1 MEKYYLNIDDI
12 QGRKY
17 IRIYTHIKNL
27 IIEGEIK
34 EHEKLPPIRKLS
46 EYIGVNNTTIVKV
59 YELLEKEGYV
69 YKIVGSGT
77 FASEIKKYRA
87 KDEKKNKNIIQFD
100 NGNPSNEMFPVE
112 DFKKA
117 VNLALSKNE
126 GAIFEYDEGL
136 GNEGLRDRISKYLI
150 KNGINAAKDDLQI
163 ISGAQQGID
172 IVCKGIIN
180 YSDIVFV
187 EEPTYN
193 GAIEVFKS
201 RGAKIISIPM
211 LDDGI
216 DIGILKLKLDKI
228 KPKLMYVMPNF
239 QNPTG
244 ISYSSYKKKKLLELA
259 EEYDFY
265 ILEDDFI
272 SDFKFDSEDN
282 RPLKSY
288 DENNRVIYIKS
299 FSKIF
304 MPGLRIG
311 VIDIPPELMKNILWA
326 KYSSD
331 ISTPGLIQSSLLCY
345 MEEFDW
351 DKHIEKMDKIYDEKY
366 RVAKE
371 CIKKFFKG
379 RIRVR
384 NCSGGINFFCE
395 LPRGC
400 KSREFTDFI
409 YKKGVSVLPGTYFY
423 DNVIDDRFF
432 RINVAR
438 ERVENIEKG
447 IEIIGRSVEEFLKNN
462 GENEAIMD
470 NRLFY

>member
-100 NGNPSNEMFPVE
+100 NGSPSNEMFPVE

-438 ERVENIEKG
+438 ESVENIEKG

>member
-438 ERVENIEKG
+438 ESIENIEKG

>member
-87 KDEKKNKNIIQFD
+87 KDEKKNKNVIQFD

-438 ERVENIEKG
+438 ESVENIEKG

>member
-1 MEKYYLNIDDI
+1 MEKYYLNIEDI

-17 IRIYTHIKNL
+17 IRIYTHIKNM
-27 IIEGEIK
+27 IIDGKIK

-87 KDEKKNKNIIQFD
+87 KDDKKNKNIIQFD

-117 VNLALSKNE
+117 VNSALSKSE
-126 GAIFEYDEGL
+126 GLIFEYDEGL

-272 SDFKFDSEDN
+272 SDFKFDSDDN
-282 RPLKSY
+282 RTLKSY

-379 RIRVR
+379 NIRVR

-432 RINVAR
+432 RINIAR
-438 ERVENIEKG
+438 ESVENIENG

>member
-87 KDEKKNKNIIQFD
+87 KDDKKNKNVIQFD

-432 RINVAR
+432 RINIAR
-438 ERVENIEKG
+438 ESVENIEKG

>member
-87 KDEKKNKNIIQFD
+87 KDDKKNKNIIQFD

-117 VNLALSKNE
+117 VNSALSKSE
-126 GAIFEYDEGL
+126 GSIFEYDEGL

-351 DKHIEKMDKIYDEKY
+351 DKHIEKMDNIYDEKY

-432 RINVAR
+432 RINIAR
-438 ERVENIEKG
+438 ESVENIEKG

-462 GENEAIMD
+462 DENEAIMD

>member
-1 MEKYYLNIDDI
+1 MEKYYLNIEDI

-17 IRIYTHIKNL
+17 IRIYTHIKNM
-27 IIEGEIK
+27 IIDGKIK

-87 KDEKKNKNIIQFD
+87 KDDKKNKNIIQFD

-117 VNLALSKNE
+117 VNSALSKSE
-126 GAIFEYDEGL
+126 GSIFEYDEGL

-432 RINVAR
+432 RINIAR
-438 ERVENIEKG
+438 ESVENIENG

>member
-1 MEKYYLNIDDI
+1 MEKYYLNIEDI

-17 IRIYTHIKNL
+17 IRIYTHIKNM
-27 IIEGEIK
+27 IIDGKIK

-87 KDEKKNKNIIQFD
+87 KDDKKNKNIIQFD

-117 VNLALSKNE
+117 VNSALSKSE
-126 GAIFEYDEGL
+126 GSIFEYDEGL

-351 DKHIEKMDKIYDEKY
+351 DKHIEKMDNIYDEKY

-432 RINVAR
+432 RINIAR
-438 ERVENIEKG
+438 ESVENIENG

>member
-1 MEKYYLNIDDI
+1 MEKYYLDI
-12 QGRKY
+12 NDTKTKKY
-17 IRIYTHIKNL
+17 IQIYTHIKNM
-27 IIEGEIK
+27 IIDGKIK
-34 EHEKLPPIRKLS
+34 EHEKLPPIRKIS

-77 FASEIKKYRA
+77 FASEIKRYENKKYI
-87 KDEKKNKNIIQFD
+87 DKNIIKFD
-100 NGNPSNEMFPVE
+100 NGNPSNDMFPID

-117 VNLALSKNE
+117 VNMALSNDE
-126 GAIFEYDEGL
+126 NTIFEYDEGL
-136 GNEGLRDRISKYLI
+136 GNEKLRESISRYFKSRGMDTEKENI
-150 KNGINAAKDDLQI
+150 QI

-187 EEPTYN
+187 EEPTYT

-201 RGAKIISIPM
+201 RGAKIISIPL

-216 DIGILKLKLDKI
+216 DIGILKLKLEKI

-244 ISYSSYKKKKLLELA
+244 ISYSKYKKEKLLELA

-272 SDFKFDSEDN
+272 SDFKFDSDDN
-282 RPLKSY
+282 KTLKSY
-288 DENNRVIYIKS
+288 DKNNRVIYIKS

-311 VIDIPPELMKNILWA
+311 AINIPKELMKSILWA

-345 MEEFDW
+345 MENFNWENHIL
-351 DKHIEKMDKIYDEKY
+351 KIEKIYRQKYEVAKRSINRFLEDKIN
-366 RVAKE
+366 
-371 CIKKFFKG
+371 
-379 RIRVR
+379 VR
-384 NCSGGINFFCE
+384 KCSGGINFFCE
-395 LPRGC
+395 LPRGF
-400 KSREFTDFI
+400 KSKEFTEFL
-409 YKKGVSVLPGTYFY
+409 YEKGVSVLPGTYFY
-423 DNVIDDRFF
+423 DNIIDDRFF
-432 RINVAR
+432 RINIAK
-438 ERVENIEKG
+438 ESIENIKKG
-447 IEIIGRSVEEFLKNN
+447 IEIIGNSLDEFLNIEK
-462 GENEAIMD
+462 ENESFM
-470 NRLFY
+470 NKNLFY

>member
-87 KDEKKNKNIIQFD
+87 KDDKKNKNIIQFD

-117 VNLALSKNE
+117 VNSALSKSE
-126 GAIFEYDEGL
+126 GSIFEYDEGL

-351 DKHIEKMDKIYDEKY
+351 DKHIEKMDNIYDEKY

-438 ERVENIEKG
+438 ESVENIEKG

>member
-87 KDEKKNKNIIQFD
+87 KDDKKNKNIIQFD

-117 VNLALSKNE
+117 VNSALSKSE
-126 GAIFEYDEGL
+126 GSIFEYDEGL

-432 RINVAR
+432 RINIAR
-438 ERVENIEKG
+438 ESVENIEKG

>member
-1 MEKYYLNIDDI
+1 MEKYYLNIEDI

-17 IRIYTHIKNL
+17 IRIYTHIKNM
-27 IIEGEIK
+27 IIDGKIK

-87 KDEKKNKNIIQFD
+87 KDDKKNKNIIQFD

-117 VNLALSKNE
+117 VNSALSKSE
-126 GAIFEYDEGL
+126 GSIFEYDEGL
-136 GNEGLRDRISKYLI
+136 GNEALRDRISKYLI

-345 MEEFDW
+345 MEEFEW
-351 DKHIEKMDKIYDEKY
+351 DKHIEKMDNIYDEKY

-371 CIKKFFKG
+371 SIKKFFKG

-409 YKKGVSVLPGTYFY
+409 YKKGVSILPGTYFY

-432 RINVAR
+432 RINIAR
-438 ERVENIEKG
+438 ESVENIEKG

>member
-216 DIGILKLKLDKI
+216 DIGILKLKLEKI

-366 RVAKE
+366 RVTKE

-438 ERVENIEKG
+438 ESVENIEKG

>member
-1 MEKYYLNIDDI
+1 MEKYYLNIEDI

-17 IRIYTHIKNL
+17 IRIYTHIKNM
-27 IIEGEIK
+27 IIDGKIK

-87 KDEKKNKNIIQFD
+87 KDDKKNKDIIQFD

-117 VNLALSKNE
+117 VNSALSKSE
-126 GAIFEYDEGL
+126 GSIFEYDEGL

-438 ERVENIEKG
+438 ESVENIEKG

>member
-1 MEKYYLNIDDI
+1 M
-12 QGRKY
+12 
-17 IRIYTHIKNL
+17 
-27 IIEGEIK
+27 
-34 EHEKLPPIRKLS
+34 
-46 EYIGVNNTTIVKV
+46 
-59 YELLEKEGYV
+59 
-69 YKIVGSGT
+69 
-77 FASEIKKYRA
+77 
-87 KDEKKNKNIIQFD
+87 
-100 NGNPSNEMFPVE
+100 
-112 DFKKA
+112 
-117 VNLALSKNE
+117 
-126 GAIFEYDEGL
+126 
-136 GNEGLRDRISKYLI
+136 
-150 KNGINAAKDDLQI
+150 QI

-384 NCSGGINFFCE
+384 NCSGGINFSVSFLE
-395 LPRGC
+395 DVN
-400 KSREFTDFI
+400 RENLQI
-409 YKKGVSVLPGTYFY
+409 LYIK
-423 DNVIDDRFF
+423 
-432 RINVAR
+432 R
-438 ERVENIEKG
+438 EYLYCQVHI
-447 IEIIGRSVEEFLKNN
+447 S
-462 GENEAIMD
+462 MTM
-470 NRLFY
+470 

>member
-87 KDEKKNKNIIQFD
+87 KDDKKNKNIIQFD

-150 KNGINAAKDDLQI
+150 KNGINAVKDDLQI

-288 DENNRVIYIKS
+288 DENNRVIYTKS

-400 KSREFTDFI
+400 KSKEFTDFI

-432 RINVAR
+432 RVNIAR
-438 ERVENIEKG
+438 ESVENIEKG